1 MKSIFPFKQ
10 HAKWSIMSNK
20 TMEVHGHVVHLCFFF
35 LFHCCALKS
44 FQYNDE
50 KRGFSTSFIH
60 LIPLGIKSTS
70 VSQEATT
77 RDAAVVVFLLRVCS
91 VGWGTVIEKKNQEM
105 LDRLRAIRELL
116 ALDCRKL
123 RLPWLAILQ
132 LWLAHLNP
140 AGKGAG
146 VKKLGKNGSKKRS
159 LRNKLDTRNKR
170 KDRDLLFFFPPLSTF
185 FFSPHQH
192 KTTSIVKF
200 LPFFHF
206 TYDLH
211 VTSSFPDSDWYASIS
226 RSILYRQ
233 QIQ

>member
-91 VGWGTVIEKKNQEM
+91 VGWGTVIEKKESRN
-105 LDRLRAIRELL
+105 AWSI
-116 ALDCRKL
+116 A
-123 RLPWLAILQ
+123 RLPGIISSGLSQTSSTLTCYIATVIG
-132 LWLAHLNP
+132 AFESC
-140 AGKGAG
+140 GKGCG
-146 VKKLGKNGSKKRS
+146 SEKTGKKWFKEEKLKR
-159 LRNKLDTRNKR
+159 
-170 KDRDLLFFFPPLSTF
+170 
-185 FFSPHQH
+185 
-192 KTTSIVKF
+192 
-200 LPFFHF
+200 
-206 TYDLH
+206 
-211 VTSSFPDSDWYASIS
+211 
-226 RSILYRQ
+226 
-233 QIQ
+233 QIGYT